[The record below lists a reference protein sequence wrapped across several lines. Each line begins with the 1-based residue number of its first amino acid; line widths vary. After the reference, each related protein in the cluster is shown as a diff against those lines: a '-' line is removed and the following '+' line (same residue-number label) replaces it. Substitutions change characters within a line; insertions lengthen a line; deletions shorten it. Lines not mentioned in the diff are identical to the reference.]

1 MKNEQFEPRRGKS
14 WTPVCDWVER
24 YAAENPVRMHMPGHK
39 GRVIIGPERLDIT
52 EIDGAD
58 ELFRSRGIL
67 RESEE
72 NAAALF
78 GAARTVY
85 SAEGSS
91 LAIRAML
98 YLAALTA
105 ERKNGKLPPL
115 LAGRNAHRA
124 LMTAAAL
131 LDLEVEWL
139 LPGAEED
146 LLSCTVTP
154 EMLEEKLTGGRY
166 LAVYLTSPD
175 YLGRMADI
183 AGAAEVCRRHGV
195 PLLADNAHGAYL
207 RFLSPDLHPLT
218 LGADACCDSAHK
230 TLPCLTGAAWL
241 HLSERAPEAWR
252 ELAEEAMSLFGS
264 TSPSWL
270 ILQSLDRVNSLLAG
284 DYPQKL
290 RETAKRLEQTKKAL
304 AEAGWEYVGDEPMKL
319 TLRTA
324 PRGWTGTDLAR
335 RLRDEGIVCEF
346 ADLDHVVLMPSGET
360 EEEDWARLEAALR
373 AVPRRETRTDRMPGL
388 PRPERVCSIRAAM
401 LSPGPVLPVMD
412 AVGRV
417 LADAAVS
424 CPPAVP
430 IVAAG
435 ERITRE
441 AAACMAAW
449 GITECRVT
457 ADL

>member
-1 MKNEQFEPRRGKS
+1 MSRGGTG
-14 WTPVCDWVER
+14 TPLCDWVAA
-24 YAAENPVRMHMPGHK
+24 YAAGNPVRMHMPEHK
-39 GRVIIGPERLDIT
+39 GRAGLGPEALDIT

-58 ELFRSRGIL
+58 ELYHSRGII
-67 RESEE
+67 RESEG

-85 SAEGSS
+85 SAEGAS

-98 YLAALTA
+98 YLATLTA
-105 ERKNGKLPPL
+105 ERKDGKLPPL

-131 LDLEVEWL
+131 LDIDVEWL
-139 LPGAEED
+139 LPGEGED
-146 LLSCTVTP
+146 LLSCTASAETI
-154 EMLEEKLTGGRY
+154 EKKLAEGEFF
-166 LAVYLTSPD
+166 AVYLTSPD
-175 YLGRMADI
+175 YLGRTADI
-183 AGAAEVCRRHGV
+183 AGAAEACHRHGV
-195 PLLADNAHGAYL
+195 PLLVDNAHGAYL
-207 RFLSPDLHPLT
+207 RFLTPDRHPLT

-241 HLSERAPEAWR
+241 HLAERAPAAWR
-252 ELAEEAMSLFGS
+252 ELAEEALGLFGS

-270 ILQSLDRVNSLLAG
+270 ILQSLDRVNALLSG

-290 RETAKRLEQTKKAL
+290 RAAAGRLADMKKTL
-304 AEAGWEYVGDEPMKL
+304 REEGWETVGDEPMKL
-319 TLRTA
+319 ALRATA
-324 PRGWTGTDLAR
+324 RGWTGTELAK
-335 RLRDEGIVCEF
+335 RLRADGIACEF
-346 ADLDHVVLMPSGET
+346 ADRDYIVLMPSGET
-360 EEEDWARLEAALR
+360 GEGDWARLEAALR
-373 AVPRRETRTDRMPGL
+373 AVPRREALAGGKPAL
-388 PRPERVCSIRAAM
+388 PRPEKVCSIREAM
-401 LSPGPVLPVMD
+401 LAPGPVVPVRE

-417 LADAAVS
+417 LADAAAS

-441 AAACMAAW
+441 AAECMAAW

-457 ADL
+457 GRP